1 VTGLRWALPALTA
14 GSLALAA
21 PVPIGAQDLDGAR
34 ASYVAGRYDEAV
46 AALRRSDAGEAVRL
60 LVRVLGE
67 VGRYAEAL
75 DAARRFE
82 RQHPDDPRV
91 ANVLGETLWR
101 TGDTEGAARAF
112 ERGAADG
119 APDSLDARF
128 NLARLWHATGRLAQA
143 RRGFDAFIDA
153 YNGGRALTSEELT
166 AVAGAVRYLGAT
178 DWRLFRDALRAYD
191 EAIAA
196 DPDHLEAQIA
206 VGDLFLEKYQGSE
219 ALEAFTGVLDRNPR
233 HPDAL
238 LGLARQRRFAGSPE
252 AMAFAD
258 SALATNPRHPDALV
272 FRATLYVELEDYD
285 RASADLERALAVN
298 PRSIE
303 AMTVQ
308 AGLQYLRGDRPGFD
322 ATRRRVLA
330 VNPAYAEFFATLA
343 ELSVRNRLYA
353 EAVAFAREAADV
365 DSTSWRAHAL
375 LGINE
380 LRLGAMR
387 EGRASLERA
396 FAGDPF
402 DAWTKNTLDL
412 LDTLQTYSE
421 IHSARFIFAIDG
433 KESDLLGLYVG
444 AVAEEAYERLAGRYG
459 FRPSVPVR
467 VEIFPDHQDFSVR
480 TVGLTG
486 FGALGVSFG
495 PVVAMDSPSARN
507 PGEFHWASTLW
518 HEIAHTFHLG
528 LSEHRVPRWY
538 TEGLAVYEE
547 RRARPGWGDRV
558 DPGFLLAFKE
568 GRLHPVSE
576 LNNGFVRPAYPEQ
589 LLYSYY
595 EASLVCDMIA
605 QEHGPEALT
614 AMLQE
619 YRDGRSSDEVI
630 RSVLG
635 SDPASFDGRF
645 DEYVRARFAGPL
657 AALTPAGPVSGGGG
671 HTRADLETRAQRQPD
686 DFVAQLAMGQLL
698 LDDGQAAEAI
708 PYLERAKRLFPQFAG
723 AASPYLLL
731 ARAHR
736 ERGNVEAAATELR
749 ALTALNAGHYRALL
763 DLAEIEDR
771 LGNAAAAA
779 DALDRAMYVY
789 PLEIAPHRRLAELA
803 EGARDWARAVRER
816 RAVLALRPVDRADA
830 LYRLARAYFGAE
842 RLEEARRTV
851 LQALEMA
858 PAFEAAQTLLLEIH
872 DARTNR

>member
-1 VTGLRWALPALTA
+1 MTGRRWKLPAIAA
-14 GSLALAA
+14 GIMALVA
-21 PVPIGAQDLDGAR
+21 PMLIGAQEPDAAR
-34 ASYVAGRYDEAV
+34 AAYLEGRYDEAV
-46 AALRRSDAGEAVRL
+46 AALRRSDAAESVRL
-60 LVRVLGE
+60 LVRVLGA
-67 VGRYAEAL
+67 VGRYADAV
-75 DAARRFE
+75 DAAQRFE

-91 ANVLGETLWR
+91 ANLLGETLWR
-101 TGDTEGAARAF
+101 IGDTAEAARAF
-112 ERGAADG
+112 ERAVADG
-119 APDSLDARF
+119 APDSLNARY
-128 NLARLWHATGRLAQA
+128 NLARLWHATGRVDEA
-143 RRGFDAFIDA
+143 RRGFDAFIDV
-153 YNGGRALTSEELT
+153 YNGGRTLSSEELT

-196 DPDHLEAQIA
+196 DPDNLEAQIA

-219 ALEAFTGVLDRNPR
+219 ALAAFEGVLERNPH

-252 AMAFAD
+252 AMIFAD
-258 SALATNPRHPDALV
+258 SALETNPRHADALV
-272 FRATLYVELEDYD
+272 FRAMLFVELEDYD
-285 RASADLERALAVN
+285 RASEDVDRALAVN

-303 AMTVQ
+303 AMTVR
-308 AGLQYLRGDRPGFD
+308 AGLQYLQGDRAGFD

-330 VNPAYAEFFATLA
+330 ANPASADFFATLA
-343 ELSVRNRLYA
+343 ELSVRNRLYS
-353 EAVAFAREAADV
+353 EAVAFAREAVDV
-365 DSTSWRAHAL
+365 DSTSWRAYAL

-380 LRLGAMR
+380 LRIGAMR

-412 LDTLQTYSE
+412 LDTLRTYPETRSD
-421 IHSARFIFAIDG
+421 RFTFAIDG
-433 KESDLLGLYVG
+433 KESELLGLYVG
-444 AVAEEAYERLAGRYG
+444 AVAEEAYGRFADRYG
-459 FRPSVPVR
+459 YRPQVPVR
-467 VEIFPDHQDFSVR
+467 VEIYPDHQDFSVR

-528 LSEHRVPRWY
+528 LSDHRVPRWF

-547 RRARPGWGDRV
+547 RRARPGWGDRI
-558 DPGFLLAFKE
+558 DPGFLLAFKD

-595 EASLVCDMIA
+595 EASLVCDLIA

-614 AMLQE
+614 AMLHE

-635 SDPASFDGRF
+635 TEPLSFDRHF
-645 DEYVRARFAGPL
+645 DEYVRTRFAGPL
-657 AALTPAGPVSGGGG
+657 AAMRPAGPVSGGGG
-671 HTRADLETRAQRQPD
+671 HSRADLEARARRQPD

-698 LDDGQAAEAI
+698 LEDGQAAEAI
-708 PYLERAKRLFPQFAG
+708 PFLERAKRLFPEFAG
-723 AASPYLLL
+723 PASPYLLL
-731 ARAHR
+731 ALAHR
-736 ERGNVEAAATELR
+736 ERGDLAAAAVELR

-763 DLAEIEDR
+763 DLAE
-771 LGNAAAAA
+771 
-779 DALDRAMYVY
+779 
-789 PLEIAPHRRLAELA
+789 
-803 EGARDWARAVRER
+803 
-816 RAVLALRPVDRADA
+816 
-830 LYRLARAYFGAE
+830 
-842 RLEEARRTV
+842 
-851 LQALEMA
+851 
-858 PAFEAAQTLLLEIH
+858 
-872 DARTNR
+872 

>member
-1 VTGLRWALPALTA
+1 MTGLRWALPALA
-14 GSLALAA
+14 VGSRALAVPA
-21 PVPIGAQDLDGAR
+21 PTGAQERDAAR
-34 ASYVAGRYDEAV
+34 AAYLAGRYDEALAV
-46 AALRRSDAGEAVRL
+46 LRRGDPAESVHL

-67 VGRYAEAL
+67 VGRYAEAG

-82 RQHPDDPRV
+82 RAHPDDPRV
-91 ANVLGETLWR
+91 SNVLGEILWR
-101 TGDTEGAARAF
+101 IGDAAGAARAF
-112 ERGAADG
+112 ERAAADG
-119 APDSLDARF
+119 APDSLDARY
-128 NLARLWHATGRLAQA
+128 NLARLWHATGRGDQA
-143 RRGFDAFIDA
+143 RRGFDSFIDV
-153 YNGGRALTSEELT
+153 YNEGRALSSEELT
-166 AVAGAVRYLGAT
+166 AVAGAVRFLGAV

-196 DPDHLEAQIA
+196 DPDNLEAQVA

-219 ALEAFTGVLDRNPR
+219 ALEAFQGVLGRNPR

-252 AMAFAD
+252 AMVFAD
-258 SALATNPRHPDALV
+258 SALEANPRHTDALV
-272 FRATLYVELEDYD
+272 FRAMLFVELEDYD
-285 RASADLERALAVN
+285 RASEDVDRALAVN
-298 PRSIE
+298 PHSIE
-303 AMTVQ
+303 AMTVR
-308 AGLQYLRGDRPGFD
+308 AGLHYLRGDRAGFD
-322 ATRRRVLA
+322 DTRQRVLA
-330 VNPAYAEFFATLA
+330 ANPAYAEFFATLA

-353 EAVAFAREAADV
+353 EAVAFAREAVDV
-365 DSTSWRAHAL
+365 DSTSWRAYAL

-380 LRLGAMR
+380 LRIGAMR

-421 IHSARFIFAIDG
+421 VHSDRFTFAVDA
-433 KESDLLGLYVG
+433 KESGLLGLYVG
-444 AVAEEAYERLAGRYG
+444 SVAEEAYDRFASRYG
-459 FRPSVPVR
+459 FRPQVPVR
-467 VEIFPDHQDFSVR
+467 VEVFPDHQDFSVR

-528 LSEHRVPRWY
+528 LSEHRVPRWF
-538 TEGLAVYEE
+538 TEGLAVWEE

-568 GRLHPVSE
+568 GRLRPVSE

-589 LLYSYY
+589 LLHSYY

-614 AMLQE
+614 AMLRE

-635 SDPASFDGRF
+635 SDPVSFDGRF
-645 DEYVRARFAGPL
+645 DDWVRARFAGPL
-657 AALTPAGPVSGGGG
+657 AALRPAGPVSGGGG
-671 HTRADLETRAQRQPD
+671 HSRADLEARARRQPE

-698 LDDGQAAEAI
+698 LEDGQVAEAV
-708 PYLERAKRLFPQFAG
+708 PFLERAKRLFPEFAG
-723 AASPYLLL
+723 PASPYLLL

-736 ERGNVEAAATELR
+736 ERGDLAAAAIELR
-749 ALTALNAGHYRALL
+749 AVTALNAGHYRALL
-763 DLAEIEDR
+763 DLAEIEER

-779 DALDRAMYVY
+779 DALDRAMMVY

-803 EGARDWARAVRER
+803 EGANDWARAVRER

-830 LYRLARAYFGAE
+830 LYRLARAYFGAAQ
-842 RLEEARRTV
+842 LEEARRTV

-858 PAFEAAQTLLLEIH
+858 PEFEAAQNLLLEIH